1 MTRERSFASYPRGTL
16 PPIHIPYLLGGGDL
30 VADALGGDL
39 AFELGEGE
47 EDIEGQSTHGRGG
60 VELLGHR
67 DEGDLMG
74 IEDLD
79 DLGEVGQRPGEAIDL
94 VDHDHVDLPGFDVG
108 KEAL

>member
-1 MTRERSFASYPRGTL
+1 
-16 PPIHIPYLLGGGDL
+16 
-30 VADALGGDL
+30 
-39 AFELGEGE
+39 
-47 EDIEGQSTHGRGG
+47 
-60 VELLGHR
+60 
-67 DEGDLMG
+67 MG